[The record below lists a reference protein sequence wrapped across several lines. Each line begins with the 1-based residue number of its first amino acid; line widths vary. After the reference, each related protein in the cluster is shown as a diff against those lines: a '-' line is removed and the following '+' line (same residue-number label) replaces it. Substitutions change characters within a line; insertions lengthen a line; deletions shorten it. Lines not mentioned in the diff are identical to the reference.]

1 MSNRRT
7 YLAHE
12 LRAGHT
18 VFIVTRAFVDHA
30 TGEGRYEVAE
40 HLVASKGEPQ
50 PEPGQLPFRMHPDMA
65 RWAASKT
72 DLWHTRRD
80 AKREAARRQA
90 LEDAH
95 FAAKRKA

>member
-50 PEPGQLPFRMHPDMA
+50 PEPGQLPPADPKPCLARAGRALSFAPPVHPL
-65 RWAASKT
+65 R
-72 DLWHTRRD
+72 
-80 AKREAARRQA
+80 
-90 LEDAH
+90 
-95 FAAKRKA
+95 